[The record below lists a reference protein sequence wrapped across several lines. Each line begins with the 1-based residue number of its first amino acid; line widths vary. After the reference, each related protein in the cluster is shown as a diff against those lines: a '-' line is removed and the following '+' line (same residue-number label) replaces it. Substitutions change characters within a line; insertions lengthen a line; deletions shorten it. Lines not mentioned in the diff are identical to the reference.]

1 MPYRG
6 RSSPCGGRGKKN
18 RGVNPLA
25 PGSRCGDGGQPLEV
39 GPPFHFGDLAALR
52 RLARE
57 NGTAAQRRPPHT
69 HTMSPF
75 HVMPNEH
82 AAARA
87 AALDELRQAL
97 AGIRCV
103 AALLVPDLAA
113 PRERQLLGA
122 ILRAVAR
129 GEAAWKR
136 LGR

>member
-1 MPYRG
+1 MR
-6 RSSPCGGRGKKN
+6 
-18 RGVNPLA
+18 LA
-25 PGSRCGDGGQPLEV
+25 RRLV
-39 GPPFHFGDLAALR
+39 FGDLAALR

-57 NGTAAQRRPPHT
+57 NDTAAQRRPPHT

-75 HVMPNEH
+75 HVMPDED

-122 ILRAVAR
+122 ILRAVAW

>member
-1 MPYRG
+1 MP
-6 RSSPCGGRGKKN
+6 
-18 RGVNPLA
+18 
-25 PGSRCGDGGQPLEV
+25 DE
-39 GPPFHFGDLAALR
+39 D
-52 RLARE
+52 
-57 NGTAAQRRPPHT
+57 
-69 HTMSPF
+69 
-75 HVMPNEH
+75 